1 MIASTLRIAAFEAW
15 TMIRALRMALV
26 LLPLGVVLATAVMRV
41 VVEADVGEAVADP
54 LDVDAIARFG
64 PLPEPVVTTR
74 GPGPAVRWA
83 RTSGG
88 DALVMGWIGLALFTG
103 LLSGAVAGDEARTAY
118 ASTVLLVGRRPVLF
132 GSLLSS
138 AVFPL
143 ALGPCGTF
151 VVVGSAGPLGAAE
164 PLFVGLALAVIG
176 WMGVAGAVLALS
188 EWVTEPIPVAV
199 LGGFVAWFVLPVF
212 GGPFATLLLVLPGV
226 GAWDAWTAWTAG
238 GPLWPLFAQ
247 GLMAV
252 GCVAVGTR

>member
-1 MIASTLRIAAFEAW
+1 MIASTLRIAAFQAW

-26 LLPLGVVLATAVMRV
+26 LLPLGVVLATAVLRV
-41 VVEADVGEAVADP
+41 VVEADAAEAVADP
-54 LDVDAIARFG
+54 LDIEAISRFG

-74 GPGPAVRWA
+74 GPGPPVRWA

-88 DALVMGWIGLALFTG
+88 DALVMGWLGLALFTG
-103 LLSGAVAGDEARTAY
+103 LLSGEAARRSAREWY

-143 ALGPCGTF
+143 ALAPCGTL
-151 VVVGSAGPLGAAE
+151 VVAGSAGAFGAAE
-164 PLFVGLALAVIG
+164 PLFVGLALAVVA
-176 WMGVAGAVLALS
+176 WLGVAGAVLALS
-188 EWVTEPIPVAV
+188 EWTTEPVAV
-199 LGGFVAWFVLPVF
+199 ALLGGMVAWFVLPVL
-212 GGPFATLLLVLPGV
+212 GGPFATALLVLPGV

-247 GLMAV
+247 GLMATF
-252 GCVAVGTR
+252 CLAVGTR